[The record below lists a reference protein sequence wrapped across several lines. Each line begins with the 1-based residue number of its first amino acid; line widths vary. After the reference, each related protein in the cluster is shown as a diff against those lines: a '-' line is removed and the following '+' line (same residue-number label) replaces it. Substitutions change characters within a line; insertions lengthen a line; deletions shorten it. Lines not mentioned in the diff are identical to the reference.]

1 MGFIFFPSSKAEK
14 IIFSNKIALC
24 KWEKGI
30 KKKKKGRE
38 KMSLYFFTRL
48 VIACENMGKLF
59 SI

>member
-1 MGFIFFPSSKAEK
+1 MQMGKRHKE
-14 IIFSNKIALC
+14 
-24 KWEKGI
+24 
-30 KKKKKGRE
+30 KKKGKE